1 MDFKSKAVSDL
12 LKNCNQ
18 LLINVLLRGLLS
30 KYNFYKSLILVAPT
44 NILMITKL
52 GQKFTDCFT
61 KYMPSAYVF
70 ALLLTL
76 LTCILALA
84 FTDSKPI
91 TILEGWYNGFWSL
104 LAFGMQIVLIIIT
117 AYCIAQSS
125 PVKKGIDYITKYIK
139 TPTQVYVIII
149 ALGALLSL
157 ISFGMVVVTAILGRE
172 LALRIKG
179 IHYPFLVA
187 CVYFSFNGWVC
198 GLSSSIALL
207 LNTENNF
214 LIQKG
219 ILNDTISTSY
229 SLGANLNFAMIILFV
244 VVSPILIWLLVPK
257 SYKGKELKDLQT
269 SLDDEENSV
278 KDEAL
283 SYKLPYKALS
293 DALNNAGW
301 LQLTVAALG
310 LTYIVYHFKTK
321 GFDLNFNIMIFI
333 FIVVGMLLHIT
344 PMRYSIAMKR
354 ASSNI
359 SGVLFQYP
367 FYAGIMGI
375 MLASGLGVKISD
387 SLVSIATTE
396 NYAFI
401 SYITGGVINFAIPSA
416 GGEFA
421 VIGPSIISMVQEL
434 GSSLSP
440 TEITAMTARAS
451 MSVAYGESLSNLLQP
466 FFLLIVFPVMGKGIK
481 VQARDIIGYLFIPFV
496 VLFVIQALLVTYLP

>member
-1 MDFKSKAVSDL
+1 ML
-12 LKNCNQ
+12 
-18 LLINVLLRGLLS
+18 
-30 KYNFYKSLILVAPT
+30 
-44 NILMITKL
+44 TKL
-52 GQKFTDCFT
+52 GQKFTDGFT

-76 LTCILALA
+76 LTGILALTL
-84 FTDSKPI
+84 TDSKPI
-91 TILEGWYNGFWSL
+91 SVLEGWYNGFWDL
-104 LAFGMQIVLIIIT
+104 LSFGMQIVLIIIT

-125 PVKKGIDYITKYIK
+125 PVKSGIDQIAKLIK
-139 TPTQVYVIII
+139 TPTQVYVIVI

-157 ISFGMVVVTAILGRE
+157 ISFGMVVITAILGRE

-207 LNTENNF
+207 LNTKNNF
-214 LIQKG
+214 LIDKG
-219 ILNDTISTSY
+219 ILTDTISTDFT
-229 SLGANLNFAMIILFV
+229 LGSTLNLAMIALFV

-257 SYKGKELKDLQT
+257 QTEGKELKDLQT
-269 SLDDEENSV
+269 SLDDEEGSV
-278 KDEAL
+278 KEEAL
-283 SYKLPYKALS
+283 SYKLPFRALS

-301 LQLTVAALG
+301 LQITVALLG
-310 LTYIVYHFKTK
+310 VSYIGYYFYNY
-321 GFDLNFNIMIFI
+321 GFELNLNIMIFI
-333 FIVVGMLLHIT
+333 FLILGMLLHIT

-375 MLASGLGVKISD
+375 MLASGLGEKISNV
-387 SLVSIATTE
+387 LVSIASPE
-396 NYAFI
+396 SYAFI
-401 SYITGGVINFAIPSA
+401 SYLTGGVINFAIPSA

-421 VIGPSIISMVQEL
+421 VIGPSIITMVQEL
-434 GSSLSP
+434 GTNLSP
-440 TEITAMTARAS
+440 TDVTAMTARAS

-481 VQARDIIGYLFIPFV
+481 IQARDVIGYLFIPFI
-496 VLFVIQALLVTYLP
+496 VLFVIQALMVTYMPL

>member
-1 MDFKSKAVSDL
+1 ML
-12 LKNCNQ
+12 
-18 LLINVLLRGLLS
+18 
-30 KYNFYKSLILVAPT
+30 
-44 NILMITKL
+44 TKL
-52 GQKFTDCFT
+52 GQKFTDAFT

-76 LTCILALA
+76 ITGILALIL
-84 FTDSKPI
+84 TDSKPI
-91 TILEGWYNGFWSL
+91 DVLEGWYNGFWNL
-104 LAFGMQIVLIIIT
+104 LSFGMQIALIIIT
-117 AYCIAQSS
+117 AYCIAQSA
-125 PVKKGIDYITKYIK
+125 PVKQGIDRLALVIK
-139 TPTQVYVIII
+139 TPTQVYLVVI

-157 ISFGMVVVTAILGRE
+157 ISFGMVVITAILARE
-172 LALRIKG
+172 LALRLKG

-198 GLSSSIALL
+198 GLSSSIVLL
-207 LNTENNF
+207 LNTDNNF
-214 LIQKG
+214 LIESG

-229 SLGANLNFAMIILFV
+229 SLGSTLNLAMIVLFV
-244 VVSPILIWLLVPK
+244 IVAPLLIYILIPK
-257 SYKGKELKDLQT
+257 LAKGKELNDLLTDKT
-269 SLDDEENSV
+269 SEDTSV

-283 SYKLPYKALS
+283 SHKLPFKAVS

-301 LQLTVAALG
+301 LQITVALLG
-310 LTYIVYHFKTK
+310 VCYIIYHFIEN

-333 FIVVGMLLHIT
+333 FLMLGLLLHIT

-375 MLASGLGVKISD
+375 MMASGLGALISD
-387 SLVSIATTE
+387 ALVAIATPE
-396 NYAFI
+396 SYAFI
-401 SYITGGVINFAIPSA
+401 SYLTGGIINFAIPSA

-421 VIGPSIISMVQEL
+421 VIGPSIINMVQEL
-434 GSSLSP
+434 GANLSQ

-466 FFLLIVFPVMGKGIK
+466 FFLLIVFPVMGKDIK
-481 VQARDIIGYLFIPFV
+481 IQARDVVGYLFIPFV
-496 VLFVIQALLVTYLP
+496 VLFAIQALMVTYIPL